1 MDRLLQVLLALLI
14 GVVFTSAM
22 KCNKM
27 ILDKTTI
34 GEAGISNDIMEM
46 GRYFVRTTDSK
57 QAGKLIPTLNGAS
70 EIKTR
75 GKTFTA
81 ILQPSDLKKVK
92 AYNV

>member
-22 KCNKM
+22 NCNKM

-46 GRYFVRTTDSK
+46 GR
-57 QAGKLIPTLNGAS
+57 
-70 EIKTR
+70 
-75 GKTFTA
+75 
-81 ILQPSDLKKVK
+81 
-92 AYNV
+92 